1 MWYTGGK
8 GGMTMNT
15 YVTGTIIRRLR
26 ETKGLTQ
33 AALAQQLG
41 VSDKAVSKWETGR
54 GYPDIT
60 LVEPLAGALGVS
72 VVELLSGDE
81 VLNRNRSFNMK
92 KLLFYVCPIC
102 GNVVA
107 ACGEAVICCC
117 GVTLL
122 PCGAEAPDEAHEIPI
137 SVVEDEYYVN
147 MPHEMTRSHN
157 ISFLAAVGDNGVS
170 LVKLY
175 PEGGAEARFKIS
187 RTRRIYAFCNR
198 HGLFCVT
205 IPMRRG

>member
-1 MWYTGGK
+1 
-8 GGMTMNT
+8 MNT
-15 YVTGTIIRRLR
+15 YVTGAIIRRLR
-26 ETKGLTQ
+26 EARGLTQ
-33 AALAQQLG
+33 AALAERLG

-60 LVEPLAGALGVS
+60 LVELLAQALGVS

-81 VLNRNRSFNMK
+81 VSNRNRSFNMK

-122 PCGAEAPDEAHEIPI
+122 PCEAETLDEAHEIQI

-147 MPHEMTRSHN
+147 IVHDMTRAHN
-157 ISFLAAVGDNGVS
+157 ISFLAAVSDNGVS

-198 HGLFCVT
+198 HGLFRLD
-205 IPMRRG
+205 IPMKRK